1 MKIIAIEGLD
11 KSGKHTES
19 VLLVKQLREWGYTA
33 VQSEFH
39 RYDTP
44 TGKLIMQWLTKE
56 WDVDQ
61 PTIELIM
68 AADKQAQ
75 QRWFDE
81 LEAQGVDYLVLDR
94 YTASQQIYSH
104 ANGISPMFTS
114 MLQRYMRKP
123 DIEILL
129 DVPAE
134 VSMKRKG
141 KHNNG
146 TNDRYESDLQLLK
159 RVREG
164 FKQRK
169 NIVVVDAQQ
178 EPLEVHKN
186 IMNALIKEGVKPNG
200 IVR

>member
-19 VLLVKQLREWGYTA
+19 ELLVQELRDWGYTA
-33 VQSEFH
+33 IKSEFH

-44 TGKLIMQWLTKE
+44 TGSLIMKWLTKE

-75 QRWFDE
+75 QKWFDE
-81 LEAQGVDYLVLDR
+81 LEEQGVDYLVLDR
-94 YTASQQIYSH
+94 YTASQQVYSY

-129 DVPAE
+129 DVSAE

-141 KHNNG
+141 KHNG
-146 TNDRYESDLQLLK
+146 GANDRYESDLQLLK
-159 RVREG
+159 RVRES
-164 FKQRK
+164 FRQRK
-169 NIVVVDAQQ
+169 RIVIVDA
-178 EPLEVHKN
+178 ERTPGEVHAD
-186 IMNALIKEGVKPNG
+186 IVQILTEQGVKPNG
-200 IVR
+200 ISR